1 MGIFDAID
9 ISATGLTAQRMR
21 MNLIS
26 ENLANINTTRTP
38 QGGPYKRKEAIFA
51 ALDNTQP
58 FASFLKGVEKGV
70 HVLGIIEDESLP
82 KKIYEPHHPEADA
95 QGYVATPNIDTVTEM
110 VNMISAARAY
120 EANVSVI
127 SSAKRMMEKAL
138 EIGR

>member
-9 ISATGLTAQRMR
+9 ISATGLTAQRIR

-58 FASFLKGVEKGV
+58 FASFLKGPEKGV
-70 HVLGIIEDESLP
+70 YVLGIVEDESAP
-82 KKIYEPHHPEADA
+82 KTIYEPHHPEAVE
-95 QGYVATPNIDTVTEM
+95 GYVAMPNIDTVTEM

-127 SSAKRMMEKAL
+127 SASKRMMEKAL

>member
-1 MGIFDAID
+1 
-9 ISATGLTAQRMR
+9 MR

-58 FASFLKGVEKGV
+58 FASFLKGPEKGV
-70 HVLGIIEDESLP
+70 HVLGIIEDESSP
-82 KKIYEPHHPEADA
+82 KTIYEPHHPEADA
-95 QGYVATPNIDTVTEM
+95 QGYVAMPNINTVTEM

-127 SSAKRMMEKAL
+127 SASKRMMEKAL